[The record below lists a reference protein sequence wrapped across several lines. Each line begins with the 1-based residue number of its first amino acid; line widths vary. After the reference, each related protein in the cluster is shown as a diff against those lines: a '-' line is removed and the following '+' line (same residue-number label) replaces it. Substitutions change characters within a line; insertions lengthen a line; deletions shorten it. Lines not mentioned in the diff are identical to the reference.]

1 MIEDTRVF
9 WLGLREGFNLTN
21 NLNHLSMSFLPMDRV
36 KDHSLLTSY
45 TREGG
50 QKEQSRAEQGGRR
63 RQGRDGGRGMETGE
77 WRVEQEVGG
86 RLGVRG
92 KEGRGEG
99 KGRLGV
105 RTKEGRGE
113 GKGRLGVRRK
123 EVREEDGKG
132 RLGVRRMEGRDEDGK
147 GRLGVRRMEGRGA
160 DGKGRLGVR
169 RMEGRGAETG
179 DVRRGGERN
188 GEAGCWEDGEGRVG
202 GKEMREAGV
211 EDLVWMMGSL
221 VAE

>member
-1 MIEDTRVF
+1 M
-9 WLGLREGFNLTN
+9 GLREGFNLTN

-77 WRVEQEVGG
+77 WRVEQEDGG

-123 EVREEDGKG
+123 EVREE
-132 RLGVRRMEGRDEDGK
+132 
-147 GRLGVRRMEGRGA
+147 